1 MDGGDAPQSRKGLFR
16 GRFGG
21 PDCTVTSAFAG
32 LKTAPDV
39 QRRSVPRLGLFFAR
53 FDLPQEEGTGSWS
66 FLSSRDDIFVILTDC
81 SYATMRHERVVAEG
95 LLEFH
100 FPLEGPVELSLL
112 HEGDKTA
119 PTNVSLMACQQ
130 AVGMSYDVVCQPDA
144 YRMVSFYIRPA
155 LFQDSFD
162 IDAEQ
167 GTVRQLLSPR
177 EGTMAMVEHKIDPE
191 FLRRLRDLFEVK
203 FATSRDLVL
212 ASAIVLE
219 LLVMSADTIER
230 GDKAEEQSIVFTAR
244 DLDMFD
250 RAREV
255 LANDFSETLTI
266 PLLARRLGTNSTKL
280 KGGFKLLYGTTIFAY
295 RNRYRMD
302 RAMQL
307 LAEGETPIAAVSH
320 AVGFRHQ
327 ASFTSAFRAHF
338 GMTPKQARQ
347 RLAAGETRLVAGSLP
362 PGG

>member
-1 MDGGDAPQSRKGLFR
+1 
-16 GRFGG
+16 
-21 PDCTVTSAFAG
+21 
-32 LKTAPDV
+32 
-39 QRRSVPRLGLFFAR
+39 
-53 FDLPQEEGTGSWS
+53 
-66 FLSSRDDIFVILTDC
+66 
-81 SYATMRHERVVAEG
+81 
-95 LLEFH
+95 
-100 FPLEGPVELSLL
+100 
-112 HEGDKTA
+112 
-119 PTNVSLMACQQ
+119 
-130 AVGMSYDVVCQPDA
+130 
-144 YRMVSFYIRPA
+144 
-155 LFQDSFD
+155 
-162 IDAEQ
+162 
-167 GTVRQLLSPR
+167 
-177 EGTMAMVEHKIDPE
+177 MVEHKIDPE

-347 RLAAGETRLVAGSLP
+347 RLAAGETRLVVGSLP
-362 PGG
+362 SGA

>member
-1 MDGGDAPQSRKGLFR
+1 MSPAMSSAPGKGMDGGQAPQCDKGLFR
-16 GRFGG
+16 VRFGG
-21 PDCTVTSAFAG
+21 PDGTVAAAFAR

-39 QRRSVPRLGLFFAR
+39 RRLSDAGLGLFFAR
-53 FDLPQEEGTGSWS
+53 ADLPPEEGSGSWS
-66 FLSSRDDIFVILTDC
+66 FLSPRDGIFVILTDC
-81 SYATMRHERVVAEG
+81 SYADMRHERVVAEG

-100 FPLEGPVELSLL
+100 FLLEGPVELSLAQQ
-112 HEGDKTA
+112 EDTTA

-130 AVGMSYDVVCQPDA
+130 TAGMSYDVVCQPGA
-144 YRMVSFYIRPA
+144 YRMASFYIRPA
-155 LFQDSFD
+155 LFRESFGVAD
-162 IDAEQ
+162 EK

-177 EGTMAMVEHKIDPE
+177 EGTMAMAEHKIAPE
-191 FLRRLRDLFEVK
+191 FLRRLRDLFEVS
-203 FATSRDLVL
+203 FANPRDLTL

-230 GDKAEEQSIVFTAR
+230 GGKAEEQSIIFTAR
-244 DLDMFD
+244 DLAMFD

-255 LANDFSETLTI
+255 LASDFSESLTI
-266 PLLARRLGTNSTKL
+266 PRLARKLGTNSTKL

-295 RNRYRMD
+295 RNRRRMD

-307 LAEGETPIAAVSH
+307 LAEGEDPIAAVSH

-347 RLAAGETRLVAGSLP
+347 RLVAGA
-362 PGG
+362 